1 MRKNKRG
8 RIIEPLGAIGE
19 VMEPSK
25 DLISELHRLSVLS
38 DSRLIN
44 QNDGSR
50 TLAQDGA
57 LNYTKSGRK
66 ERRVFLHKKFGN
78 AIRTTTTINDSS
90 YEPKLK
96 S

>member
-25 DLISELHRLSVLS
+25 DLISEFRYSSVLS

-44 QNDGSR
+44 QNAGSK

-57 LNYTKSGRK
+57 LNYTKLGRK
-66 ERRVFLHKKFGN
+66 GRRVFLPKQSGN
-78 AIRTTTTINDSS
+78 AIRITTTTNDSS